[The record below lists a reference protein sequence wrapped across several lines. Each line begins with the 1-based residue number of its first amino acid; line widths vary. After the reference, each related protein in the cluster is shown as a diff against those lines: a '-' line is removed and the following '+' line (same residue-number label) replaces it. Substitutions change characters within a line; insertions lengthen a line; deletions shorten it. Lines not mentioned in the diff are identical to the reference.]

1 MELAN
6 LIKQDIESILQIESQ
21 DIKQLVEDYREDLMD
36 AETYDAVDAYNM
48 LYSNIYEMSEEEY
61 LDAFRTLGET
71 YPNFG
76 KADENDFQKSIAELE
91 RLKHAFNEL
100 RLNTTEGKHLL
111 ALQLA
116 VLELDIQVYQKL
128 TLSPTTTE
136 IEAEINLLETESFG
150 LTNQI
155 NQFLEQY
162 HD

>member
-36 AETYDAVDAYNM
+36 ADTYDAIDAYNM

-61 LDAFRTLGET
+61 LDAFRTLGEA
-71 YPNFG
+71 YQNFG
-76 KADENDFQKSIAELE
+76 KADENDIQKSIAELE

-100 RLNTTEGKHLL
+100 QLHTTEGKQLL

-116 VLELDIQVYQKL
+116 VLELDIQVYQKQ
-128 TLSPTTTE
+128 TLSPTTLE
-136 IEAEINLLETESFG
+136 IQAEINLLETESFG

>member
-1 MELAN
+1 MEIAN

-36 AETYDAVDAYNM
+36 SETYDAIDAYNM

-61 LDAFRTLGET
+61 LDAFRTLGEA

-76 KADENDFQKSIAELE
+76 KADENDVQKSIAELE

-100 RLNTTEGKHLL
+100 QLHTIEGKQLL

-116 VLELDIQVYQKL
+116 VLELDIQVYRKL
-128 TLSPTTTE
+128 TLSPTTME
-136 IEAEINLLETESFG
+136 IQAEINLLESESFG

-155 NQFLEQY
+155 NQFLELY

>member
-6 LIKQDIESILQIESQ
+6 LIKHDIESILQIESQ

-36 AETYDAVDAYNM
+36 SETYDAIDAYNM

-61 LDAFRTLGET
+61 LDAFRTLSEA

-76 KADENDFQKSIAELE
+76 KADENDVQKSIAELE

-100 RLNTTEGKHLL
+100 QLHTTEGKQLL

-116 VLELDIQVYQKL
+116 VLELDIQVYRKL
-128 TLSPTTTE
+128 TSSPTTME
-136 IEAEINLLETESFG
+136 IQAEINLLESESFG